1 MQEKQGHEKNMTFS
15 KRKTL
20 DNLIIGG
27 GDPREKPGE
36 PCVAGTRKR
45 ATRRG
50 QLLKKFLTP
59 TSGN

>member
-1 MQEKQGHEKNMTFS
+1 MQEKYGHEKNMTFS
-15 KRKTL
+15 KTKTL

-27 GDPREKPGE
+27 GDPKKKPGE
-36 PCVAGTRKR
+36 LCVAGTRKH

>member
-20 DNLIIGG
+20 DNLIIGEG
-27 GDPREKPGE
+27 GPKEKPDE
-36 PCVAGTRKR
+36 PCVLGTRKR